1 LIIDNFLKIYYNNDI
16 NLAISKYIQF
26 WIFNYSNFERR
37 IIMEETKTQ
46 FSADELLN
54 FNIIEEFDNGESSFL
69 AKKYYLMTKLMDW
82 ILS

>member
-1 LIIDNFLKIYYNNDI
+1 
-16 NLAISKYIQF
+16 
-26 WIFNYSNFERR
+26 
-37 IIMEETKTQ
+37 MEETKTQ

-69 AKKYYLMTKLMDW
+69 AKKYYLMTKIMDW